1 VKALFLFS
9 KLSLRIKLILS
20 YLAVALGAILILTLA
35 IAIVVQNYFTTTQLE
50 ALRRQAQYRAQQIS
64 FLYPRSQ
71 WSLRV
76 APGDP
81 VILVIA
87 DATGKQ
93 MLCSQPAFLNG
104 GNCNDPTLE
113 KSLTQALKG
122 KKEIDGTLQV
132 STGGSTI
139 SSLFVSVPLLYN
151 GQIIGA
157 MFLST
162 PQAAQNF
169 SQQANLAILLAGLVV
184 AILVVLFS
192 FLIARSLTRPLES
205 LTVAAEQMK
214 QGQYTQRVEP
224 PKMQDELRRLAL
236 TFNEMAD
243 TIEADV
249 NELRNQEQARRDML
263 ANIAHDLATPLTAI
277 QGFSEA
283 LADGMI
289 PDAETRQETAQRI
302 GREVQRLRRLVKDLQ
317 QMSLLESGH
326 VSLDLAPLDMYTLV
340 DETLNVI
347 QPECEQATISLH
359 NDIAPAMPPVLAD
372 SDRITEV
379 LLNLLDNARHHTPTG
394 GNIHIGAHRKE
405 DKLYIQVSDSGTGI
419 APEDLPHIFER
430 FYRADRSRTEASG
443 GSGLGLSIVKA
454 IVTAHKG
461 TIWAESEVGH
471 GTTITFTLPLARL
484 A

>member
-1 VKALFLFS
+1 VSALSLFS
-9 KLSLRIKLILS
+9 KLSLRIKLVLS

-50 ALRRQAQYRAQQIS
+50 TLRRQAQYRAQQIA
-64 FLYPRSQ
+64 FLYPRNK

-87 DATGKQ
+87 DTTGTQ
-93 MLCSQPAFLNG
+93 ILCSQPAFLSG

-113 KSLTQALKG
+113 KALTQALQ
-122 KKEIDGTLQV
+122 ENEEVDGTLQV
-132 STGGSTI
+132 STGGKTI

-151 GQIIGA
+151 GQVIGA
-157 MFLST
+157 MFLSA
-162 PQAAQNF
+162 PQAAQDF
-169 SQQANLAILLAGLVV
+169 SQQANLAILIAGLVV
-184 AILVVLFS
+184 AVLVVLFS
-192 FLIARSLTRPLES
+192 FLIARGLTRPLES

-214 QGQYTQRVEP
+214 QGKYTQRVEP
-224 PKMQDELRRLAL
+224 PRMQDELRRLAL
-236 TFNEMAD
+236 TFNDMAD

-249 NELRNQEQARRDML
+249 TELRHQEQVRRDML

-283 LADGMI
+283 LADEMI
-289 PDAETRQETAQRI
+289 SDAETRQETAQRI

-326 VSLDLAPLDMYTLV
+326 APLDLAPLDMYTLAE
-340 DETLNVI
+340 ETLNVI
-347 QPECEQATISLH
+347 QPECEQMGISLH
-359 NDIAPAMPPVLAD
+359 NDIAPALPTVFAD

-394 GNIHIGAHRKE
+394 GSIHIGGYTKE
-405 DKLYIQVSDSGTGI
+405 DNLYIRVSDTGTGI

-430 FYRADRSRTEASG
+430 FYRADRSRVETSG

-454 IVTAHKG
+454 IITAHKG
-461 TIWAESEVGH
+461 AIWAESEVGH
-471 GTTITFTLPLARL
+471 GTCITFTLPLARL
-484 A
+484 P